1 MDLVGGFWT
10 PTTGSLI
17 DLSPSALRNEYTG
30 AVFAQIRREESAAS
44 KTFCTV
50 VRE

>member
-1 MDLVGGFWT
+1 MDLVGWFWT

-17 DLSPSALRNEYTG
+17 DLSPSVLRNDYTG
-30 AVFAQIRREESAAS
+30 EVFAQSRGEKGAAS
-44 KTFCTV
+44 KTFCTA